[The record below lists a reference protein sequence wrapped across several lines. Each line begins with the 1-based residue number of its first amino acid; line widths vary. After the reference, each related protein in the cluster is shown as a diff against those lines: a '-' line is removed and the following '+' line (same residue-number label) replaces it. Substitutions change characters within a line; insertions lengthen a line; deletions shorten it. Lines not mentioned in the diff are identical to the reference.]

1 MNTILQTALD
11 LTELSRAMQIA
22 REAVLGGTDWIE
34 AGTPLIKS
42 EGMNAVRELAKEFP
56 NHKIIA
62 DLKTSD
68 TGGLEVEM
76 AAKAGADVV
85 CILASADD
93 AVILDAL
100 RGAALYGVELMADM
114 MNVAVHPDFRRK
126 GIAEALVNTLV
137 EELKAIDSHCLM
149 LEVRASNVPAISLYE
164 KLGFREVGRRKNYYR
179 NPREDALILRKEWE
193 I

>member
-62 DLKTSD
+62 D
-68 TGGLEVEM
+68 
-76 AAKAGADVV
+76 
-85 CILASADD
+85 
-93 AVILDAL
+93 
-100 RGAALYGVELMADM
+100 
-114 MNVAVHPDFRRK
+114 
-126 GIAEALVNTLV
+126 
-137 EELKAIDSHCLM
+137 
-149 LEVRASNVPAISLYE
+149 
-164 KLGFREVGRRKNYYR
+164 
-179 NPREDALILRKEWE
+179 
-193 I
+193 